1 VRVTQSDVQEPPV
14 SVLGRAFTLL
24 TAFLADDVELT
35 FAELSR
41 RSGLPKP
48 TVHRLITELVSWGM
62 VERTPRGVRL
72 GMKLFELGQLVP
84 RQRGLR
90 NAALPIL
97 TDLFQATRQT
107 VHLAVMD
114 GSEVVYVEKL
124 PGPDGPALPS
134 RVGGRMELHCTAV
147 GKAQLAFA
155 DEPLVR
161 QVLQADLPR
170 RTAQTVVMP
179 GLLVRQLGRI
189 RDTGL
194 AFEFEESTRGIAC
207 VASPV
212 FGVDDRV
219 VAAISVAGWINRID
233 VDRVAPAV
241 KTAASTLSRALGAG
255 RGPSGPLP
263 ALRLPGR
270 PGGAP
275 PSLRP

>member
-1 VRVTQSDVQEPPV
+1 VTPTTAQEAPV
-14 SVLGRAFTLL
+14 SVLGRVFTLL
-24 TAFLADDVELT
+24 TAFHPDDVELT

-48 TVHRLITELVSWGM
+48 TVHRLITELLSWGM

-72 GMKLFELGQLVP
+72 GMRLFELGQLVP

-90 NAALPIL
+90 NAALPLL

-114 GSEVVYVEKL
+114 GAEVVYVEKL

-134 RVGGRMELHCTAV
+134 RVGGRMQLHCTAV

-155 DEPLVR
+155 NEPLVR
-161 QVLQADLPR
+161 QVLQSGLPR

-179 GLLVRQLGRI
+179 GLLIRQLGRI
-189 RDTGL
+189 RETGL

-212 FGVDDRV
+212 FGDDDRV
-219 VAAISVAGWINRID
+219 VASISVSGWVNRID

-241 KTAASTLSRALGAG
+241 KTAATMLSRQLGAH
-255 RGPSGPLP
+255 RGPSGPLST
-263 ALRLPGR
+263 LR
-270 PGGAP
+270 
-275 PSLRP
+275 